1 MCGKL
6 TESIIKGLQP
16 AEPGKTYK
24 RADGDGLYIQVFD
37 DGKKRWRW
45 QYQYGGKRCVLG
57 LGVWPKVSLRDARA
71 ARDEA
76 RRQVEQGINPVALR
90 RQARNGEAAD
100 GGQTF
105 AAIALKWRKHQAAT
119 WSEGHANIVAQRTE
133 LYLLP
138 ELGKRNIAEITPAD
152 MLALVRGIEEKGAR
166 DTARRVTAI
175 ASQIFKHAILM
186 GQANINPAD
195 AIKAALAPAAGAKPM
210 RYTVEPEAL
219 GAFLTACER
228 YSGNAA
234 TRAALALAPYL
245 FLRPGELRQL
255 TWEQVDLERAELR
268 LPVEAMKRRRTIK
281 EARKGEVAH
290 IVPLSRQARE
300 LFAAWR
306 EEQGRGG
313 KGYVFTARQG
323 QPISNATMSRALDR
337 LGEAAQ
343 GQTIH
348 GLRHTASTILHEQG
362 FDTRIIEK
370 QLAHTDQNR
379 VRGIY
384 NHAEYLTER
393 RKMMEAWADWLDA
406 TKATARAE
414 QDGKTK
420 KGVHLA
426 DTPCDEEAKATTATA
441 ERNAARQGQTAT
453 AAEDEDQDFLDMMM
467 RQTAIGD

>member
-1 MCGKL
+1 MCGRL
-6 TESIIKGLQP
+6 TEAIIKGLQP

-37 DGKKRWRW
+37 DGAKRWRW
-45 QYQYGGKRCVLG
+45 QYQYGGKRCVMG
-57 LGVWPKVSLRDARA
+57 LGVWPKVSLREARA

-76 RRQVEQGINPVALR
+76 RRQVERGINPVALR

-100 GGQTF
+100 EANTF
-105 AAIALKWRKHQAAT
+105 GAIALKWRKHQAAT
-119 WSEGHANIVAQRTE
+119 WSEGHANIIAQRTE
-133 LYLLP
+133 QYLLP
-138 ELGKRNIAEITPAD
+138 ELGRRNVAEITPAD
-152 MLALVRGIEEKGAR
+152 MLALVRAIEDKGAR

-186 GQANINPAD
+186 GKANINPAD

-210 RYTVEPEAL
+210 RFTVEPERL
-219 GAFLTACER
+219 GAFLIACEG
-228 YSGNAA
+228 YGGNAA

-255 TWEQVDLERAELR
+255 TWEQVDFERAELR
-268 LPVEAMKRRRTIK
+268 LPVESMKRRRTIK

-290 IVPLSRQARE
+290 IVPLSRQALE
-300 LFAAWR
+300 MFTMWR
-306 EEQGRGG
+306 EEQGSGG

-337 LGEAAQ
+337 LGEVAQ
-343 GQTIH
+343 DQTIH
-348 GLRHTASTILHEQG
+348 GLRHTASTILHEAG

-384 NHAEYLTER
+384 NHADYLTER
-393 RKMMEAWADWLDA
+393 REMMQAWADWLDA
-406 TKATARAE
+406 VKARAG
-414 QDGKTK
+414 QDKTRDIRP
-420 KGVHLA
+420 A
-426 DTPCDEEAKATTATA
+426 DTLCDEEAKAATA
-441 ERNAARQGQTAT
+441 QG
-453 AAEDEDQDFLDMMM
+453 EDDDEALEYYEAMIRSGLD
-467 RQTAIGD
+467 D